1 MRKDNIMSPIATVQH
16 YFDLSNNRNLE
27 KVFKLFALEATYSS
41 DNTGLYFGISD
52 IRDMMQN
59 FFDNYPKLHWE
70 IHSIQETTSQIVELN
85 FTLRGTDTQ
94 GEKIIRPGIE
104 RIVVVDEHLRHIEVR
119 NT

>member
-1 MRKDNIMSPIATVQH
+1 MSPLATVQH
-16 YFDLSNNRNLE
+16 YFDLSNNRDLE

-41 DNTGLYFGISD
+41 DNTGLHFGISD

>member
-1 MRKDNIMSPIATVQH
+1 MSPLATVQH

-41 DNTGLYFGISD
+41 DNTGLHFGISD
-52 IRDMMQN
+52 IRDMMQS
-59 FFDNYPKLHWE
+59 FFDHYPELHWE
-70 IHSIQETTSQIVELN
+70 IHSIQETTPQIIELD
-85 FTLRGTDTQ
+85 FTLRGTDTR

-104 RIVVVDEHLRHIEVR
+104 RIVVVSEQLRHIEVR

>member
-1 MRKDNIMSPIATVQH
+1 
-16 YFDLSNNRNLE
+16 
-27 KVFKLFALEATYSS
+27 
-41 DNTGLYFGISD
+41 
-52 IRDMMQN
+52 
-59 FFDNYPKLHWE
+59 LHWE

>member
-1 MRKDNIMSPIATVQH
+1 MSPLATVQH
-16 YFDLSNNRNLE
+16 YFDLSNNRDLE
-27 KVFKLFALEATYSS
+27 KVFKLFALDATYSS

-59 FFDNYPKLHWE
+59 FFDRYPELHWE
-70 IHSIQETTSQIVELN
+70 IHSIQETTPQIIELD
-85 FTLRGTDTQ
+85 FTLRGTDTR

-104 RIVVVDEHLRHIEVR
+104 RIVVVSEQLRHIEVR